1 MTLNLKNRLL
11 IIISLKFGLNSF
23 WVEAVTKV
31 GSSSLDASEPLPRGE
46 GFKEVVFRVSGVRDR
61 GCGFVTSMGGVD

>member
-1 MTLNLKNRLL
+1 MCTGGKNNNDSSMTLNLKNRLL

-31 GSSSLDASEPLPRGE
+31 GSSSLDASEPLPLLNRFPE
-46 GFKEVVFRVSGVRDR
+46 GRDSKR
-61 GCGFVTSMGGVD
+61 WFAG